1 MLQKY
6 DYKNPTALKNL
17 VANGAQ
23 LRPFS
28 QEILAACFEKANEV
42 YAEMTA
48 SNPEFKKIWDSIT
61 AFRGDYYLNA
71 QVAEYNYDTFMMIQ
85 QRSGKI

>member
-1 MLQKY
+1 
-6 DYKNPTALKNL
+6 
-17 VANGAQ
+17 
-23 LRPFS
+23 
-28 QEILAACFEKANEV
+28 
-42 YAEMTA
+42 MTA

-85 QRSGKI
+85 QRGGKL

>member
-1 MLQKY
+1 MLQRY
-6 DYKNPTALKNL
+6 DYLNPKALRSL

-28 QEILAACFEKANEV
+28 QEILSACFDAANEI

-48 SNPEFKKIWDSIT
+48 KNAEFKKIWDSMA
-61 AFRGDYYLNA
+61 AFRKDHYLWA
-71 QVAEYNYDTFMMIQ
+71 QVAEYNFDTFMMLQ
-85 QRSGKI
+85 QRANKL

>member
-1 MLQKY
+1 
-6 DYKNPTALKNL
+6 

-28 QEILAACFEKANEV
+28 QEILSACFDKANEV

-48 SNPEFKKIWDSIT
+48 SIPEFKKIWDSIT
-61 AFRGDYYLNA
+61 GFRKDYYLNA

-85 QRSGKI
+85 QRGGKL